1 MRIQDWDAFEA
12 SLRARYLEGLD
23 ALAAAHPGEMFYA
36 VALFGVYRELDGPLT
51 LPLLAAGRER
61 DAPEWTGTFWSDHFC
76 PAAWPLAELEL
87 PGSVSHETDPLERAL
102 FAEANASDPA
112 HWRSVAAR
120 FDEALV
126 GLAAALR
133 DHAKRVLTV
142 TDDFVAY
149 IFDESGGP
157 AMAARTI
164 DPERFARLFPLEVEG
179 ERALAA
185 VREMPPPARAA
196 FLVSRLGQH
205 DGAVSSE
212 DAQRELRAMGA
223 DALDALSALLT
234 DPTAGWMAAMSLAE
248 IGESRPDVIERLRAR
263 AEERWFATALG
274 ALGDL
279 EWLLEQEED
288 VALLGI
294 IAPLRRAHEILRPLD
309 YRPLEAW
316 LTAGTDERRA
326 RVEKELGPGSGGARI
341 APSDVE
347 EALRGSTSEH
357 AVVRWHACSALS
369 WREVAASKADRVLP
383 ALAARLEDPHPLVR
397 RVAVV
402 GLEMWKGQAAPYH
415 AAIAKLRDDPDEIVR
430 YIAEGVTGSK
440 A

>member
-112 HWRSVAAR
+112 HWRLVAAR

-126 GLAAALR
+126 RLAAALR

-164 DPERFARLFPLEVEG
+164 DP
-179 ERALAA
+179 
-185 VREMPPPARAA
+185 
-196 FLVSRLGQH
+196 
-205 DGAVSSE
+205 
-212 DAQRELRAMGA
+212 
-223 DALDALSALLT
+223 
-234 DPTAGWMAAMSLAE
+234 
-248 IGESRPDVIERLRAR
+248 
-263 AEERWFATALG
+263 
-274 ALGDL
+274 
-279 EWLLEQEED
+279 
-288 VALLGI
+288 
-294 IAPLRRAHEILRPLD
+294 
-309 YRPLEAW
+309 
-316 LTAGTDERRA
+316 
-326 RVEKELGPGSGGARI
+326 
-341 APSDVE
+341 
-347 EALRGSTSEH
+347 
-357 AVVRWHACSALS
+357 
-369 WREVAASKADRVLP
+369 
-383 ALAARLEDPHPLVR
+383 
-397 RVAVV
+397 
-402 GLEMWKGQAAPYH
+402 
-415 AAIAKLRDDPDEIVR
+415 
-430 YIAEGVTGSK
+430 
-440 A
+440 